1 MKMYIHALQ
10 MLVSEIEMKQSK
22 IDECQKYSEQYSAAV
37 KVINNVILTVLFFS
51 IMWNASNFMYFL
63 FLQDYELQTMT
74 YRAMVDSQQKSPVKR
89 RRMQSS
95 SDFIIQEVNEF
106 LMAGKHVF
114 LSLCLK

>member
-1 MKMYIHALQ
+1 

-37 KVINNVILTVLFFS
+37 KVISNAVLRILFFSVS
-51 IMWNASNFMYFL
+51 IMWNANYFVYFL
-63 FLQDYELQTMT
+63 LLQDYELQAMT

-95 SDFIIQEVNEF
+95 SDFIIQEVNSF
-106 LMAGKHVF
+106 VMTGKHGVF
-114 LSLCLK
+114 